1 MAQPTPRKLKKVT
14 LDDADLQNRN
24 EALIIENDNIKDEIL
39 NIKQSEFD
47 LARRVGV
54 LIGVQTIGA
63 LSPEQVRAVR

>member
-1 MAQPTPRKLKKVT
+1 MSQPTPPRIKKVT

-24 EALIIENDNIKDEIL
+24 EALIIENDIIKDDISH
-39 NIKQSEFD
+39 IKQSEFD